1 MKLLALSDLHVRH
14 ARNRR
19 TVEAITP
26 RPEDH
31 LILAGDLGEKLDD
44 IRWVF
49 ETLRPRFARVCWVP
63 GNHELWT
70 RPADGA
76 RGVARYEQLVEL
88 ARSCEVDT
96 PEDPPVRFE
105 GEGGPALV
113 APLFLLYDYSWG
125 PEGMDRKQT
134 VSWASQQGVVCTD
147 EWYLDPSPHPS
158 REAWCHDRLKIT
170 EERLDALPGD
180 VPLVLVN
187 HYPFRLDLCRLFRIP
202 RFTPWCGTA
211 RTEEWHTRWN
221 VKVVVH
227 GHLHMRATDWRDG
240 VRFEEVSLGYPRH
253 WQKHRSAD
261 YYLREILPGPRL
273 RLSLPR
279 WAGPIWHR

>member
-1 MKLLALSDLHVRH
+1 MPKLLALSDLHVRH
-14 ARNRR
+14 KVNRK
-19 TVEAITP
+19 AIEELGP
-26 RPEDH
+26 RPEDD

-49 ETLRPRFARVCWVP
+49 ETLRPRFARMCWVP

-70 RPADGA
+70 RPIDPQ
-76 RGVARYEQLVEL
+76 RGVARYEALVEL
-88 ARSCEVDT
+88 AHRYDVTT
-96 PEDPPVRFE
+96 PEDPPLLFE

-125 PEGMDRKQT
+125 PEGMARRAT
-134 VSWASQQGVVCTD
+134 VSWASEQGVVCTD
-147 EWYLDPSPHPS
+147 EWYLDPSPFPS
-158 REAWCHDRLKIT
+158 REAWCADRLRIT
-170 EERLDALPGD
+170 QERLDALPAD

-187 HYPFRLDLCRLFRIP
+187 HFPLRRDLCRLFRIP
-202 RFTPWCGTA
+202 RFTPWCGTTA
-211 RTEEWHTRWN
+211 TEQWHTRWN

-253 WQKHRSAD
+253 WQQHRGAD
-261 YYLREILPGPRL
+261 YYVRQILPDPGVLARV
-273 RLSLPR
+273 